1 MPDQRNKELT
11 ANLPLEAVEEIADEL
26 RKRCGS
32 DEAALALLS
41 MTAFTMMLRCDISD
55 MQNMRSD
62 GKGIRMT
69 LTGFD
74 DGTGEAKHHPLH

>member
-11 ANLPLEAVEEIADEL
+11 ASLHHEAVEEIADEL

-41 MTAFTMMLRCDISD
+41 MTAFTMMLRCDITD
-55 MQNMRSD
+55 MQNMRAD
-62 GKGIRMT
+62 GKGLRMS

-74 DGTGEAKHHPLH
+74 DETGEEKHCTLH

>member
-11 ANLPLEAVEEIADEL
+11 ASLPHEAVEEIADEL

-32 DEAALALLS
+32 DDAALTILS
-41 MTAFTMMLRCDISD
+41 MTAFIMMLRSGISD
-55 MQNMRSD
+55 IKNMRAD

-69 LTGFD
+69 LTGFED
-74 DGTGEAKHHPLH
+74 ETGEEKHCTLH